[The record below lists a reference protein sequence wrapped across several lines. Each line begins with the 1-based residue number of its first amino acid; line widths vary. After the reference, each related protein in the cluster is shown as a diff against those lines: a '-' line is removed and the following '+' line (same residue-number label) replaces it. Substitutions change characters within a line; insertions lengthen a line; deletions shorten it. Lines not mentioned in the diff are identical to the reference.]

1 MSTPAIY
8 AFICDRFGPDAVFMW
23 KVKGPDPTMVVSIEC
38 WIVAT
43 DGTKR
48 NVLIAT
54 LADGSFSVYPEILI
68 QNLDRLAMAVK
79 ELGEFESAYRGKP
92 T

>member
-8 AFICDRFGPDAVFMW
+8 AFICDRFGADALFMW
-23 KVKGPDPTMVVSIEC
+23 KVKGPDSKVIISIEC
-38 WIVAT
+38 WMIST
-43 DGTKR
+43 NGSCRK
-48 NVLIAT
+48 VLIAA
-54 LADGSFSVYPEILI
+54 LVDGGFSVHPEIQI